1 MGDRMENETAV
12 ITAPPFERAQA
23 DFMGAVMDPD
33 RPSPD
38 RFLAR
43 LDVNLDDV
51 RRQLSWML
59 GCDVTVTPV
68 PGPSFQEAVERL
80 YGTDLVGGAVRGELM
95 HELAERL
102 HGLPST
108 QQTQASDDHIVIRVV
123 DDLLTQAVTMDASDV
138 HLEPG
143 RSGLVVRFRVDGSL
157 RVVSQLPSAA
167 QPALTARL
175 KVMADLD
182 VAERRTP
189 QDGRFRFD
197 ASRPPV
203 DVRMS
208 TLPALHGETVV
219 LRLLKTNAAIPELE
233 ALGFGDD
240 NLVRFLEVLSRPHGL
255 LLITGPT
262 GSGKSLTTFSALKRR
277 ATSAIN
283 ACTLEDPV
291 EYELPGLN
299 QTQVNRKTGL
309 DFASGLRA
317 LLRQDPDVLMIGE
330 IRDRETAQMA
340 VRAAMTGH
348 LVIATLH
355 TNDAVTAVS
364 RLLDMG
370 VEAIDLSAAL
380 SGVLAQ
386 RLVRVRCQ
394 ACRGN
399 GCQACHGLGLKGRM
413 ALHEFLHADRDFRA
427 GIQHRY
433 GVDAL
438 RDLAEKSGMRTLLD
452 DGLAKVEAGLTTF
465 AEVRAQAA

>member
-1 MGDRMENETAV
+1 MEPTTANLL
-12 ITAPPFERAQA
+12 TPPFERSQA
-23 DFMGAVMDPD
+23 DFMGAVVDPTGTHAD
-33 RPSPD
+33 H
-38 RFLAR
+38 FLTR
-43 LDVNLDDV
+43 VGVDITDV

-59 GCDVTVTPV
+59 GCDVTVEPV
-68 PGPSFQEAVERL
+68 PAPHFQEAVEQV
-80 YGTDLVGGAVRGELM
+80 YGTDLVGASVRGELM

-102 HGLPST
+102 QGMPTTHHTPTG
-108 QQTQASDDHIVIRVV
+108 DDHVVIRVV

-143 RSGLVVRFRVDGSL
+143 RQGLAVRFRVDGRL
-157 RVVSQLPSAA
+157 LVVSQLPQAA

-175 KVMADLD
+175 KVMAALD
-182 VAERRTP
+182 VAERRSP

-203 DVRMS
+203 DVRVS

-219 LRLLKTNAAIPELE
+219 LRLLKTNAAIPDLD
-233 ALGFGDD
+233 ALDFREQ
-240 NLVRFLEVLSRPHGL
+240 NLDRFLEVLERPYGL

-277 ATSAIN
+277 ATSTIN

-309 DFASGLRA
+309 DFAAGLRA

-370 VEAIDLSAAL
+370 VEAIDLAAAL
-380 SGVLAQ
+380 GGVLAQ
-386 RLVRVRCQ
+386 RLVRRTCK
-394 ACRGN
+394 ACRGE
-399 GCQACHGLGLKGRM
+399 GCDACHGSGLRGRM
-413 ALHEFLHADRDFRA
+413 ALHEFLQADCAFRA
-427 GIQHRY
+427 GVQSGQ
-433 GVDAL
+433 GVDGL
-438 RDLAEKSGMRTLLD
+438 RELAEAGGMETLME
-452 DGLAKVEAGLTTF
+452 DGQAKVAEGLTTL
-465 AEVRAQAA
+465 AEVRAQAS

>member
-1 MGDRMENETAV
+1 MVDQAALNQVT
-12 ITAPPFERAQA
+12 PPFERSQA
-23 DFMGAVMDPD
+23 DFMGAVVDPD
-33 RPSPD
+33 WAQEG

-43 LDVNLDDV
+43 LGVDVDDV
-51 RRQLSWML
+51 KRQLSWML
-59 GCDVTVTPV
+59 GCDVNVQSV
-68 PGPSFQEAVERL
+68 PAPTFQEAVERV
-80 YGTDLVGGAVRGELM
+80 YGADLVGGTVRGELM

-102 HGLPST
+102 QGMPAT
-108 QQTQASDDHIVIRVV
+108 QQATTGEDHVVIRVV
-123 DDLLTQAVTMDASDV
+123 DDLLTQAVNMDASDV

-143 RSGLVVRFRVDGSL
+143 RHRFAVRFRVDGRL
-157 RVVSQLPSAA
+157 LIVSQLPQAA

-175 KVMADLD
+175 KVMAALD
-182 VAERRTP
+182 VAERRAP

-197 ASRPPV
+197 VSRPPV
-203 DVRMS
+203 DVRVS

-219 LRLLKTNAAIPELE
+219 LRLLKTNAAIPDLDE
-233 ALGFGDD
+233 LGFRNN
-240 NLVRFLEVLSRPHGL
+240 NLTRFLEVLERPHGL
-255 LLITGPT
+255 VLITGPT

-277 ATSAIN
+277 ATPDIN

-291 EYELPGLN
+291 EYEIPGLN

-330 IRDRETAQMA
+330 IRDHETAQMA

-370 VEAIDLSAAL
+370 VEAVDLATAL

-386 RLVRVRCQ
+386 RLVRRCCDT
-394 ACRGN
+394 CRGD
-399 GCQACHGLGLKGRM
+399 GCGHCHGSGLRGRM
-413 ALHEFLHADRDFRA
+413 ALHEFLLADRAFRA
-427 GIQHRY
+427 GVHQGASIDR
-433 GVDAL
+433 L
-438 RDLAEKSGMRTLLD
+438 RDFAEEGGMESLME
-452 DGLAKVEAGLTTF
+452 DGHAKVAEGLTTL
-465 AEVRAQAA
+465 AEVRANAA